1 MFPKVTLIGLI
12 ILPLALQAG
21 TLSVQ
26 VKQTILRA
34 KPSFLGKAI
43 VKLSYAQKVQEKSLK
58 NGWYFVK
65 SIDSGTKGWIHS
77 SALSTKTI
85 ALSSSD
91 KVSSTDVSQSEVL
104 MAGKGFN
111 KQVEDEYK
119 KNNNSLN
126 FSLVDKIEHS
136 NVVSRKS
143 LNSFVNYG
151 KLKI

>member
-1 MFPKVTLIGLI
+1 MFPKVALICLI
-12 ILPLALQAG
+12 ILPIALQAG

-43 VKLSYAQKVQEKSLK
+43 AKLSYAQKVQETSLK

-65 SIDSGTKGWIHS
+65 SLDSGIKGWVHS
-77 SALSTKTI
+77 SALSAKTI

-91 KVSSTDVSQSEVL
+91 KVSNTDVSQSEVL

-111 KQVEDEYK
+111 KQVEEEYK
-119 KNNNSLN
+119 KKNNSLN
-126 FSLVDKIEHS
+126 FSLVDKIERS
-136 NVVSRKS
+136 NPVSRKS